1 MTNSGGLMRVCR
13 WVGVNALIQK
23 KFCSTTHLL
32 SQHLLSQSDRW
43 NTRLI
48 WETCKKLTMNTPEQ
62 CHCHR
67 SGVITVNFT
76 HTSHLAL
83 VTLVF
88 LLLTWIRLMQLASK
102 SYRSKNC
109 DATLLLF
116 VRNV

>member
-43 NTRLI
+43 NTRLMC
-48 WETCKKLTMNTPEQ
+48 ETCKKLTMNTPEQ

-67 SGVITVNFT
+67 SGAITVNFT
-76 HTSHLAL
+76 HTSHLVL
-83 VTLVF
+83 VVLVF
-88 LLLTWIRLMQLASK
+88 LLLTWIRLMRLASK